1 VRIDTGKMSSAKTTV
16 RGGVT
21 SERTKK
27 KKSLDP
33 SSPSLRS

>member
-1 VRIDTGKMSSAKTTV
+1 VRIEKGKMSSAKTTV
-16 RGGVT
+16 RGVT
-21 SERTKK
+21 SERTK

>member
-27 KKSLDP
+27 KSLDP